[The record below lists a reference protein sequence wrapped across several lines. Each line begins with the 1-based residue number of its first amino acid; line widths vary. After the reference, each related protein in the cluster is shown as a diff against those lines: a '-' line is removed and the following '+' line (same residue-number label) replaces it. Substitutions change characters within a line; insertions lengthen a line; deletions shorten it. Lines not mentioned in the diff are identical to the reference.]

1 MKGCHVV
8 NFFWWGGGGVGG
20 GNNLLKVL
28 KKRTSATQ
36 VDEYRDHQRQ
46 TARRPE
52 LILRKSTKSRMLLK
66 LQPKIQLH
74 Q

>member
-28 KKRTSATQ
+28 KKQTSATQ

-46 TARRPE
+46 TTRRP
-52 LILRKSTKSRMLLK
+52 
-66 LQPKIQLH
+66 
-74 Q
+74 